1 MPVKDMK
8 PIDLENVEV
17 RTTDGRCFK
26 EISKLSEDED
36 LFTTYDYEDISSA
49 LIEPYG
55 LVSELWLAIDHLMQL
70 YLDGVLKPDCV
81 ILGNTWRRMHGLK
94 PHRTPMKW
102 RRYKPCGKGRR
113 RKRR

>member
-26 EISKLSEDED
+26 EISKLSEDES
-36 LFTTYDYEDISSA
+36 LFRSRDFKELSDS
-49 LIEPYG
+49 LLDFDG
-55 LVSELWLAIDHLMQL
+55 LVSELYLAVDHLIQL
-70 YLDGVLKPDCV
+70 YLDGTLKPDCV